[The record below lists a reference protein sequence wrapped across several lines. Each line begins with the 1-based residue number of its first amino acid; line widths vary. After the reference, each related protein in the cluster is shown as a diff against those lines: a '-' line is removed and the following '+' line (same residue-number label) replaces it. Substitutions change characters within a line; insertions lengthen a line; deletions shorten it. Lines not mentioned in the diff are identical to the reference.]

1 MYVLYNINDNSIMII
16 INVLCHVTAD
26 IQAMNEI
33 GVRIDIMLC
42 LDVILSVAKL
52 QPIR

>member
-1 MYVLYNINDNSIMII
+1 M
-16 INVLCHVTAD
+16 CFVTA
-26 IQAMNEI
+26 AMNEI

-52 QPIR
+52 QPKINAFLVRLIV